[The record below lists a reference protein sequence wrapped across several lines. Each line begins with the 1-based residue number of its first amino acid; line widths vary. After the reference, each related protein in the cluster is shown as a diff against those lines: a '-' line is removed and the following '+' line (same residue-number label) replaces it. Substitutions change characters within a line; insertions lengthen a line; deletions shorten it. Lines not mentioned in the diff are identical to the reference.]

1 MGLFDGISS
10 ALGISKGGILGG
22 IGGLYKQKSDKASSA
37 RQMAFQERMSNT
49 AYQRQMADLR
59 AAGLNPMLAAKAGG
73 ASTPTGSQYQAPNI
87 GAETVQ
93 GSLRGAQATTAKAQA
108 EITALEAKAAS
119 YFGMPLSHV
128 PNMLKHGYAYM
139 NTGKSVSKAVGMDKP
154 TGSKKPERGN
164 PAPAPRS
171 DIKRI
176 MGLNTTAKGR
186 KDVYGLI
193 KSIARKARIPVDRW
207 SR

>member
-1 MGLFDGISS
+1 MGLFSNISS
-10 ALGISKGGILGG
+10 ALGISQGGLLGG
-22 IGGLYKQKSDKASSA
+22 IGGLFKQKSDKASSA

-49 AYQRQMADLR
+49 AYQRQMSDLR

-87 GAETVQ
+87 GAEAVQ

-119 YFGMPLSHV
+119 HFGMPLAHV
-128 PNMLKHGYAYM
+128 PPLLKQGYAYM
-139 NTGKSVSKAVGMDKP
+139 NTGKSIAKAVGTDNP
-154 TGSKKPERGN
+154 TGSKKRERGN
-164 PAPAPRS
+164 PAPVPRS

-186 KDVYGLI
+186 QDLYGLI
-193 KSIARKARIPVDRW
+193 KSVARKARIPVDRW
-207 SR
+207 SG

>member
-1 MGLFDGISS
+1 MGLFSGISS
-10 ALGISKGGILGG
+10 ALGLSQGGLIGG
-22 IGGLYKQKSDKASSA
+22 IGGLFKQQSDKASSA

-87 GAETVQ
+87 GSEAVQ
-93 GSLRGAQATTAKAQA
+93 GALRGAQATTAKSQA
-108 EITALEAKAAS
+108 EIAALEAKAAS
-119 YFGMPLSHV
+119 HFGMPLSHV
-128 PNMLKHGYAYM
+128 PDLLKQGYAYM
-139 NTGKSVSKAVGMDKP
+139 NTGKSIAKAVDMDKP
-154 TGSKKPERGN
+154 TGTKKPERGN
-164 PAPAPRS
+164 PAPVKRS

-176 MGLNTTAKGR
+176 MGLNTTARGR
-186 KDVYGLI
+186 ANLKGLI
-193 KSIARKARIPVDRW
+193 KSVARNAGIPVDRW